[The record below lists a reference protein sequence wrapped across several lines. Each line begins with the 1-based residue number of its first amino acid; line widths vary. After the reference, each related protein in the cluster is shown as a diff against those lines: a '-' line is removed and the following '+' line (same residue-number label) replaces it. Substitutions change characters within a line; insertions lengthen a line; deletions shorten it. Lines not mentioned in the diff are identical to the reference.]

1 MKYDL
6 AWLESLGL
14 DTQTGISYTGRFDKY
29 LSAVYRFFINYEK
42 NKSKLE
48 KYYAVQDKENFLI
61 TVHALKSNAKMIGAM
76 GLSSQF
82 EKMEA
87 ASNKDNVDYIKE
99 NLPILME
106 EYKELVKALAPME
119 KDGVVKA
126 VDEISAEEAQK
137 VGSDLLEAL
146 DDFDDELS
154 KELIQKLAG
163 YPFRV
168 TQRERLKAAME
179 YIDDFLYDEA
189 AAVIKA
195 ILPTIE

>member
-1 MKYDL
+1 M

-29 LSAVYRFFINYEK
+29 MSAVYRFFINYEK
-42 NKSKLE
+42 NKSKIE

-61 TVHALKSNAKMIGAM
+61 TVHALKSNTKMIGAM
-76 GLSSQF
+76 GLSCQF

-87 ASNKDNVDYIKE
+87 ASNNDNVDYIKE
-99 NLPILME
+99 NLPILMD

-137 VGSDLLEAL
+137 IGVDLLEYQYAEMQCNGYR
-146 DDFDDELS
+146 DGH
-154 KELIQKLAG
+154 QKRSHGQPIYVL
-163 YPFRV
+163 P
-168 TQRERLKAAME
+168 
-179 YIDDFLYDEA
+179 
-189 AAVIKA
+189 AVG
-195 ILPTIE
+195 